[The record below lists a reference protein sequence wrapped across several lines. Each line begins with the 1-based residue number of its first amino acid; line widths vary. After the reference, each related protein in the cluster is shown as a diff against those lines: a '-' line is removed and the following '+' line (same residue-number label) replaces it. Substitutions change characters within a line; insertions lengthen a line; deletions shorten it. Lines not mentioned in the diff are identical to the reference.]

1 MFKNKLSTYGTLC
14 AVTLLASACSTASL
28 GKIPQ
33 TREGYNQALNKSD
46 NEQFLLNI
54 VKLHYDK
61 SPFFVGIDSVTT
73 RTTLK
78 YSTGGDDT
86 KIGNAT
92 NGTKGAGGGPL
103 GAFWNL
109 QPNIEFTTSP
119 TITYSPLQGTTY
131 ISGLLTPIDIT
142 KLYYLIQTNLN
153 LATTLKL
160 TIDQL
165 GYLDNRNDFIIR
177 QNNKQQNQDYF
188 GSFADKLD
196 VLRGQN
202 KLGIY
207 LSNYQPPLVNNP
219 LSGQL
224 ESQIKINQPSLAIV
238 SYDDATAQ
246 YIANAL
252 KLDKPYKT
260 VIISRFANNDVK
272 GNVVKLK
279 TRSFFSTLNGL
290 STGVATP
297 ADLLKQNYTQV
308 VSESQVSLQNPIFK
322 MSYSTDTPTAINK
335 VQYNGYWYYINNN
348 DITSKTT
355 LILIKLM
362 YALQA
367 GEVTDSTWSLLNL
380 PVADQ

>member
-14 AVTLLASACSTASL
+14 AVTLLASACSTAGL

-92 NGTKGAGGGPL
+92 NGVAGGQL

-160 TIDQL
+160 TVDQL

-177 QNNKQQNQDYF
+177 QDNKQQRQNYF

-196 VLRGQN
+196 SLRGQN

-219 LSGQL
+219 LSGQQ
-224 ESQIKINQPSLAIV
+224 ESPIMANQPSLAIV

-246 YIANAL
+246 YIASTL

-260 VIISRFANNDVK
+260 VIISRFANNEVK

-279 TRSFFSTLNGL
+279 TRSFFSTLNAL

-308 VSESQVSLQNPIFK
+308 VSESQVSLANPIFK
-322 MSYSTDTPTAINK
+322 MNYSTDTPTAINK

>member
-14 AVTLLASACSTASL
+14 AVTLLASACSTAGL

-92 NGTKGAGGGPL
+92 NGVNGARGGPL

-160 TIDQL
+160 TVDQL

-177 QNNKQQNQDYF
+177 QDNKQQRQNYF

-246 YIANAL
+246 YIANTL

-279 TRSFFSTLNGL
+279 TRSFFSTLNAL

-308 VSESQVSLQNPIFK
+308 VSESQVSLPNPIFK